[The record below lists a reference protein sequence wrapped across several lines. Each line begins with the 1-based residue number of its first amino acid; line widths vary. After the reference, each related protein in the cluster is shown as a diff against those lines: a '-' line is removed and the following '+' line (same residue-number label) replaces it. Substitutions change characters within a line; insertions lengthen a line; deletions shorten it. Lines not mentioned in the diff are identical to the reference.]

1 MVVANRGRYHD
12 LAPYRRV
19 GIGNKKTLTE
29 EQAPD
34 IPWWQVYAAYRP
46 VNKTYPEENGM
57 RATFRPIVS
66 TFVLQVSLVFAA
78 TLPASPGYAQDVASI
93 LQTARA
99 KQAERWEGV
108 ETYVIDQTAMG
119 TRVQSFYA
127 RAEVADSDGVPHTV
141 FRPIFGNV
149 DPCVAGGQN
158 ALADASPEEL
168 DQIAD
173 AYEMTGDVL
182 GSEIEDGL
190 EEAGLP
196 RGMLAATG
204 SDPWATFD
212 PRVMMG
218 GGAQMFRGMA
228 DAKRQRAID
237 DAAPDD
243 SLKQADLFAE
253 GATLVGK
260 EAVDGRQA
268 FHIRRENLNI
278 VQEAE
283 GDSFTIETMDMWID
297 AEMYVPL
304 KMVMSGVAT
313 SGRESRPMTM
323 ENLKLDYRNVP
334 GSKMYESYRQVSK
347 MAGVLTPEQQAE
359 MQQAQAQMAEFEKQ
373 MAQMPAAQR
382 DMIMRQMGPQMEMMK
397 NMASGGGIEMV
408 TEIHDIVVNHCDSD
422 KPLTR
427 TVGIGGMEVPAGMTT
442 AVMAG
447 SAAADKDPTYNLV
460 TEEDDVEVRPYHVD
474 EDGIGVLRYHE
485 PSGEAFNYY
494 LVISGLTSNPERP
507 REVLVGSMGPYAGP
521 DVAVYI
527 GSLDMLNVAYDLVEL
542 ELYEDEP
549 YRPVVRF
556 RPVVDPDQAEGM
568 EECGTVSS
576 TGSCSNLAAP

>member
-1 MVVANRGRYHD
+1 
-12 LAPYRRV
+12 
-19 GIGNKKTLTE
+19 
-29 EQAPD
+29 
-34 IPWWQVYAAYRP
+34 
-46 VNKTYPEENGM
+46 M
-57 RATFRPIVS
+57 RATSSPIIS
-66 TFVLQVSLVFAA
+66 TIIWLITPAFVAI
-78 TLPASPGYAQDVASI
+78 LPASTYAQDVKSI
-93 LQTARA
+93 LETARE

-108 ETYVIDQTAMG
+108 ETYVVDQTAMG

-158 ALADASPEEL
+158 TLADASPEEL

-173 AYEMTGDVL
+173 AYEMTGDAL

-196 RGMLAATG
+196 RGLLAATG

-218 GGAQMFRGMA
+218 GGAQMYRAMA

-243 SLKQADLFAE
+243 SLKEADLFAD
-253 GATLVGK
+253 GATLVGT
-260 EAVDGRQA
+260 ETIEGRKA
-268 FHIRRENLNI
+268 FHIRRDNLSI
-278 VQEAE
+278 VQESE
-283 GDSFTIETMDMWID
+283 GDSFTIDTMDMWID

-304 KMVMSGVAT
+304 KMIMSGVAT
-313 SGRESRPMTM
+313 SGKESRPMQM
-323 ENLKLDYRNVP
+323 ESLKLDYRTVP
-334 GSKMYESYRQVSK
+334 GSNMYESYRQVSK

-359 MQQAQAQMAEFEKQ
+359 MQEAQVQMAEFEKQ
-373 MAQMPAAQR
+373 LAQMPASQR
-382 DMIMRQMGPQMEMMK
+382 DMIMRQMGPQMDMMK
-397 NMASGGGIEMV
+397 SMASGGGIEMV

-422 KPLTR
+422 KRLTR

-447 SAAADKDPTYNLV
+447 SAEAANDPAYNLV
-460 TEEDDVEVRPYHVD
+460 TEDDDVEVRPYHID
-474 EDGIGVLRYHE
+474 EDGIGVLRYSE
-485 PSGEAFNYY
+485 PGGDTFNYY
-494 LVISGLTSNPERP
+494 LVINGLTSNPKRP

-521 DVAVYI
+521 DVAIYI
-527 GSLDMLNVAYDLVEL
+527 GSLDMLNTPLDLVEL

-556 RPVVDPDQAEGM
+556 RPVVDPEKAEGM
-568 EECGTVSS
+568 DECGTVSS
-576 TGSCSNLAAP
+576 TGACSNTGSQ